1 MPWGRKGRP
10 RTRCGSAAVIVQVAA
25 GTGPKTGAAA
35 WSGRDLVD
43 VAAGEGHRVVRRGYT
58 VSARVACSMMAAR
71 SSRQAWR

>member
-1 MPWGRKGRP
+1 VAP
-10 RTRCGSAAVIVQVAA
+10 SARAVIVQVAA

-58 VSARVACSMMAAR
+58 VSARVARSMMAAR